1 VRICAPA
8 RARLGGYVGGP
19 GSACTSGMDAAIRRH
34 GLCAASCAASQLPE
48 VRDGCAELPL
58 LLSQMP
64 EVVVPFAEC
73 LHSVRRWVVS
83 DGRGRPA
90 LRRQR
95 TSRKQTTRRKQ
106 ANAAPAPSTAGPPPG
121 FNTSAEFRCCILP
134 TYPCPQPRHRD
145 SMDCT
150 SSKATASARD
160 CAASSSKPTV
170 EYASARLLSTYGNYG
185 KPGSGV
191 CRAQSQQPSHEDT
204 TRHAWIP

>member
-1 VRICAPA
+1 MRICEPA
-8 RARLGGYVGGP
+8 RARLGGYGGGP

-64 EVVVPFAEC
+64 EVVVPFTEC

-95 TSRKQTTRRKQ
+95 TSRKQTIRRKPTQ
-106 ANAAPAPSTAGPPPG
+106 RQRHQRLAHRRASTPAPSSVAAYFRRTHARSRGTGIRWIAPRPRPPHPQG
-121 FNTSAEFRCCILP
+121 IVLP
-134 TYPCPQPRHRD
+134 RQASQRS
-145 SMDCT
+145 SMPVQGC
-150 SSKATASARD
+150 
-160 CAASSSKPTV
+160 
-170 EYASARLLSTYGNYG
+170 
-185 KPGSGV
+185 
-191 CRAQSQQPSHEDT
+191 
-204 TRHAWIP
+204 